1 MPIQSGIKADY
12 LLMDTW
18 FTTEPMIRSVMD
30 TGLDVIGMVKQLKQ
44 RYTYKGKKYTLHEL
58 KRMVRFEGA
67 RNIFGSLVVTTKT
80 GIPVKIVF
88 IRNRNKK
95 SECLYLLSTDVSL
108 SDTEIVR
115 IYGNRWSV
123 ECFFCSSKSFLKLG
137 TEFQSHNYGAMV
149 SHTTI
154 VFTRYIILE
163 WIRRNQNDQKT
174 YGELFF
180 MFCDDI

>member
-95 SECLYLLSTDVSL
+95 SECLYLWKQMVCRMFFQIIKILS
-108 SDTEIVR
+108 EVR
-115 IYGNRWSV
+115 
-123 ECFFCSSKSFLKLG
+123 
-137 TEFQSHNYGAMV
+137 H
-149 SHTTI
+149 
-154 VFTRYIILE
+154 
-163 WIRRNQNDQKT
+163 
-174 YGELFF
+174 
-180 MFCDDI
+180 